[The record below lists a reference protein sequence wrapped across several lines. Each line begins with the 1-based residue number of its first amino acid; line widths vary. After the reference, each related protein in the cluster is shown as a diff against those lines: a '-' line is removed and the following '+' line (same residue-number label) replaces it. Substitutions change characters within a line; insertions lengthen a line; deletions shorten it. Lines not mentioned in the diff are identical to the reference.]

1 MLRLGGVWIW
11 VGWLVG
17 WVLVFLMI
25 EGETP
30 LEVEAKLKGTL
41 GWEVPWFWPVG
52 RFLSGCSD
60 PDSGRTL
67 FKLQVFKDEK
77 TWSKQRKQDD
87 AKKPQPRQIFKVDW
101 KTDRRELAQLKDT
114 QGKPEFWKQVMENHR
129 QSHLS
134 DLWISES
141 EGACFAYGVILG
153 LLFFFF

>member
-1 MLRLGGVWIW
+1 MLRLGGLGIW

-17 WVLVFLMI
+17 WFLVFLVI

-101 KTDRRELAQLKDT
+101 KTDRLENLLS
-114 QGKPEFWKQVMENHR
+114 WKTPKGNLSSENKWWRITDAVICLPCGFQRVRVHVLHME
-129 QSHLS
+129 
-134 DLWISES
+134 
-141 EGACFAYGVILG
+141 
-153 LLFFFF
+153 

>member
-1 MLRLGGVWIW
+1 MLRLGGLGIW

-17 WVLVFLMI
+17 WFLVFLVI

-77 TWSKQRKQDD
+77 TWSKQRKPDD

-101 KTDRRELAQLKDT
+101 KTDRLENLLS
-114 QGKPEFWKQVMENHR
+114 WKTPKGNLSSENKWWRITDEVICLPCGFQRVRVHVLHME
-129 QSHLS
+129 
-134 DLWISES
+134 
-141 EGACFAYGVILG
+141 
-153 LLFFFF
+153 